1 MLLNVF
7 IHYSL
12 SHTNPCEELQ
22 VAGQF
27 PELLRSGGRKSLIV
41 ESFAGEVEV
50 PDVRVGTGDRDGHV
64 AEDDGPRDLLV
75 ERRSRY
81 SLHRALISF
90 GQEKCEIQTNL
101 TL

>member
-1 MLLNVF
+1 M
-7 IHYSL
+7 
-12 SHTNPCEELQ
+12 
-22 VAGQF
+22 
-27 PELLRSGGRKSLIV
+27 LRSGGRKSLIV

-50 PDVRVGTGDRDGHV
+50 PDIRVGAGDRDGHV

-90 GQEKCEIQTNL
+90 WSREVRDSNQSYSIIENRIFVLNDVG
-101 TL
+101 